1 MSNPLICE
9 RCGGDLETDDAIS
22 IIEGVC
28 CICRRKRMT
37 PPTAARQPGAPVRP
51 RPPRPQASN
60 PPAFPR
66 PILPRGLQAEHITV
80 RSTVHPSPAAQD
92 FGPSV
97 RVRRRRRDLVIGVT
111 VGFVVTLGM
120 TGYVLTKKKESPS
133 LPISKTKNVDEYP
146 IHLTIKPA
154 NAIVTLDDKEVGPA
168 DPSGRLT
175 IAMSGRGE
183 DVHWLE
189 VKANGFHS
197 VRRPLSIYSGV
208 NEFAVELV
216 AKPYDVAIR
225 TTPDNAEIWIND
237 QLKGY
242 SPLTLTLL
250 PWERA
255 RLAVK
260 RAGYQEVSRELAPPT
275 RGEKLELDL
284 PLSPAGVFV
293 QIETD
298 PPGAI
303 ISIDGASRGV
313 TPLTAELP
321 PSYLGRPVKI
331 AARKEGYEEAWLQT
345 TLPATP
351 TAGPVTARLAL
362 APSHG
367 TAVPSTSTVASLAS
381 PPRAAATKQAVQTE
395 ASGSKTAFV
404 LLSPTA
410 AGVGHTIL
418 LEQVVDQ
425 IHRLADTQQF
435 VVLTCTAD
443 GLESWPGG
451 LEVAKATSD
460 QKIRAYD
467 KVRSVRPTGRGSV
480 DQALASALQF
490 KPDSIRLF
498 ASETLSQKELSSFA
512 ELVKGRP
519 VAVHIV
525 QSEAGPDDD
534 WLQSF
539 VSAQKGSL
547 TVLGLAGTPAVAQ
560 KGDASD

>member
-1 MSNPLICE
+1 M
-9 RCGGDLETDDAIS
+9 
-22 IIEGVC
+22 
-28 CICRRKRMT
+28 
-37 PPTAARQPGAPVRP
+37 
-51 RPPRPQASN
+51 
-60 PPAFPR
+60 
-66 PILPRGLQAEHITV
+66 
-80 RSTVHPSPAAQD
+80 
-92 FGPSV
+92 
-97 RVRRRRRDLVIGVT
+97 RRRRRDLVIGVT
-111 VGFVVTLGM
+111 VGLVVTLGM
-120 TGYVLTKKKESPS
+120 TGYVLTMKKESPS
-133 LPISKTKNVDEYP
+133 LPIVKSKSVEEYP

-154 NAIVTLDDKEVGPA
+154 NAIVTVDDHEVGPA
-168 DPSGRLT
+168 DESGKLT
-175 IAMSGRGE
+175 FAMSGRGE

-189 VKANGFHS
+189 VKANGFHP

-260 RAGYQEVSRELAPPT
+260 RAGYQEVSRDLAPPT
-275 RGEKLELDL
+275 QGEKLELDL

-293 QIETD
+293 QVETD

-303 ISIDGASRGV
+303 ITIDGTSQGV

-321 PSYLGRPVKI
+321 SSYLGRPVKI
-331 AARKEGYEEAWLQT
+331 AARKEGFEEAWLQT
-345 TLPATP
+345 TLPAKP
-351 TAGPVTARLAL
+351 DAGPVTARLAL
-362 APSHG
+362 ASSHG
-367 TAVPSTSTVASLAS
+367 AAAPSAPAVASHTS
-381 PPRAAATKQAVQTE
+381 PTNVAAATNQT
-395 ASGSKTAFV
+395 TATNHAPAAAAIGQRVVF
-404 LLSPTA
+404 LLLAPTG
-410 AGVGHTIL
+410 AGTEHTL
-418 LEQVVDQ
+418 LLDQVVDQ
-425 IHRLADTQQF
+425 IHRLPDRQQF

-451 LEVAKATSD
+451 LDAATATSD

-467 KVRSVRPTGRGSV
+467 QVRSVRPAGRGAV

-490 KPDSIRLF
+490 NPDSIRLF
-498 ASETLSQKELSSFA
+498 ASGTLNQKELSSFA
-512 ELVKGRP
+512 TLVKGRA

-534 WLQSF
+534 WLQTF

-560 KGDASD
+560 KGDGGD